1 MEANLTGGDKMKI
14 WVIGAGSMGLLFAG
28 KLAISGA
35 DVAIVTRS
43 AQQADEI
50 GQDGITVTEAA
61 TNEAGHA
68 ACRAYAM
75 EHLPSA
81 ELVDEPEWILLT
93 VKQKH
98 IDAKFAQRI
107 AAIGGRNTKM
117 VCFQNGVG
125 HMERLAEFIPE
136 ERLYAAITTE
146 AALKQSG
153 HSVLHT
159 GHGTT
164 YIGNSVS
171 IPQNNEKI
179 LNNLL
184 ISAGFSVFLSN
195 KINDRVYMKLV
206 VNAVINPLTALWRI
220 RNGELLLSERR
231 IHMMR
236 QLFDEAAE
244 VVGKLG
250 FSLPDGAWEEVLGV
264 CRSTANNT
272 SSMLRDVQEGR
283 ETEIDWINGSVISL
297 ADRVGV
303 PVPANRTVYGLV
315 KGILR

>member
-1 MEANLTGGDKMKI
+1 MKI
-14 WVIGAGSMGLLFAG
+14 WVIGAGSIGLLFAG
-28 KLAISGA
+28 KLAMAGA
-35 DVAIVTRS
+35 DVAIVTRT
-43 AQQADEI
+43 AQQADDI
-50 GQDGITVTEAA
+50 GQAGITVMDAG

-68 ACRAYAM
+68 ACRAIAM
-75 EHLPSA
+75 EHTPAAVLNES
-81 ELVDEPEWILLT
+81 PEWLLLT

-98 IDAKFAQRI
+98 VDAAFAQRI
-107 AAIGGRNTKM
+107 AALCRQDTKV

-125 HMERLAEFIPE
+125 HMERLSAFISE
-136 ERLYAAITTE
+136 EQLYTAITTE

-164 YIGNSVS
+164 WLGNSAS
-171 IPQNNEKI
+171 LLQKSEKI
-179 LNNLL
+179 LKNLL
-184 ISAGFSVFLSN
+184 ISAGFAVFLSN
-195 KINDRVYMKLV
+195 NINDRVYMKLV

-220 RNGELLLSERR
+220 RNGELLQSERR

-250 FSLPDGAWEEVLGV
+250 FPLPDGAWEEVLGV

-272 SSMLRDVQEGR
+272 SSMLRDIQEGR

-303 PVPANRTVYGLV
+303 PVPANRTVFDLV